1 MKPYIAILYDSLI
14 ESIQSRVLWILL
26 AAWSL
31 ILIALFPLS
40 LSEGESYRVRM
51 GEITNA
57 KTVLDQLAAASSGKG
72 TRSQKLVYAAIDQEF
87 QNALQDR
94 QKSGRRIAVGR
105 LVTALNTVMDKPDLY
120 DHDAWPTAERRS
132 ELKELI
138 NKENKSPEELQK
150 LNRRLLDLAFPGS
163 LRSSS
168 GQATWIT
175 YAGMK
180 FTDPLPFTLRQIR
193 PFIEASLFPFIM
205 WVGLGQIA
213 MMIAIVIT
221 SSMIPDM
228 FQTGSLH
235 LLLSKPLS
243 RSLLYLSKYLGGCI
257 FVALN
262 ISFLVV
268 GLYFYSGIQLGIW
281 NQGILWCIPLFIFA
295 FMVFYSV
302 SALVGLIWKNPIIC
316 VVVTALFW
324 GVCFTIGT
332 VRGLSEAFLR
342 GPPTLQRILAVGDTP
357 IVANQQGRI
366 QLWNDQ
372 DRVWQTGF
380 GEVDGQRVIG
390 PVWQA
395 DESSL
400 YFGRTRFI
408 PFGLGGG
415 ETIRLELA
423 RLPELGKAP
432 EGGTNSEVTGKKLW
446 DDSRLDSAP
455 DLPAD
460 TFDLI
465 PWKNG
470 FLAASTDGIYW
481 FDAERAAKAD
491 QQKISVLGFDLK
503 IPQANE
509 TYKRLTEADWGLRK
523 PIAVGLSKSLDALI
537 LVSRDKLILMKHME
551 GKDAKF
557 EKIREMQL
565 DIPAEAV
572 VNLAVSDSLAVIC
585 PNAEVPLVVNLE
597 TMELVRELA
606 EIGKANIKRTAVAN
620 DGRAAIL
627 STDGDLWILSPDN
640 SESRLKVSKPSI
652 AGQGDIS
659 TMHFDPSNRLWVG
672 HNVKQID
679 VFSSE
684 MKPAGLSFYPKKTT
698 PEWIYDYI
706 INPFYLVNPKPAAIN
721 ETIQYVLRNP
731 ENKVNAIDRSD
742 LDIPQVQRDPWQP
755 IWSNGVFILVMLA
768 LGCWQLYRQD
778 L

>member
-26 AAWSL
+26 AAWTL
-31 ILIALFPLS
+31 ILVALFPLS

-87 QNALQDR
+87 QNSLRDR
-94 QKSGRRIAVGR
+94 QKTGRRISVGR

-120 DHDAWPTAERRS
+120 DRDAWPTAERRT

-138 NKENKSPEELQK
+138 QKENKSSDELQK

-205 WVGLGQIA
+205 WVGVGQIA

-262 ISFLVV
+262 ISFLIV

-332 VRGLSEAFLR
+332 VRSLSEAFLR

-366 QLWNDQ
+366 QFWNDK

-390 PVWQA
+390 PIWQA
-395 DESSL
+395 EESSL

-423 RLPELGKAP
+423 RIPELGKTPDAGP
-432 EGGTNSEVTGKKLW
+432 SSEVTGKKLW

-491 QQKISVLGFDLK
+491 QQKISVLGFEMK

-523 PIAVGLSKSLDALI
+523 PIAVGLSNSLDALV
-537 LVSRDKLILMKHME
+537 LVSRDKLIVLKSN
-551 GKDAKF
+551 DDKF
-557 EKIREMQL
+557 EKLREMQL

-572 VNLAVSDSLAVIC
+572 VNLAVSDSLAIVC
-585 PNAEVPLVVNLE
+585 ANAEIPVVVNLE
-597 TMELVRELA
+597 TMELVRELS
-606 EIGKANIKRTAVAN
+606 EIGKANIKRTGVAS
-620 DGRAAIL
+620 DGRVALL
-627 STDGDLWILSPDN
+627 STDGDLWMLSPDS
-640 SESRLKVSKPSI
+640 SEARVSVSKPSI
-652 AGQGDIS
+652 SGQGDIS
-659 TMHFDPSNRLWVG
+659 TIHFDPSNRLWVC
-672 HNVKQID
+672 HNVKQIE
-679 VFSSE
+679 VHSPE
-684 MKPAGLSFYPKKTT
+684 MKPTGLSFYPKKTT
-698 PEWIYDYI
+698 PEWIYDYV

-731 ENKVNAIDRSD
+731 ENKVNVIDRTD

-755 IWSNGVFILVMLA
+755 IWSNGIFILVMLA